1 MEAVDRERQGGVGP
15 SGGSPGERR
24 RIVVVPH
31 THWDREWYEPFQT
44 FRMRLV
50 SMVDGLLDLLER
62 DPSYR
67 SFLLDG
73 QLAVV
78 DDYLEIRPHNEQR
91 LRDLATAGRLTVGP
105 WFILMDEFLVSG
117 ETIVR
122 DLQAGL
128 RKGAAFGGAMEV
140 GYLPDMFGHIAQMPQ
155 ILAQAGFAHAVVWR
169 GVPSAVTSS
178 AFTWEAPDGSRVRA
192 EYLLGGYGNGEGI
205 ADDARALLG
214 RLQTHLDR
222 YDGFLD
228 PDAPVLFMNGTD
240 HQAPQPWLGKV
251 VAEVNRMQD
260 GLEVVVSSL
269 PGYLAGAGD
278 AGSTVWTGELR
289 SGARANLL
297 MGVASN
303 RVDVKRATATAERTL
318 ERLAEPLSALFVP
331 PGQWP
336 GAFLDVAWERM
347 VHNAAHDSVC
357 ACSADEVVEVV
368 LSRYEEAREIGAGL
382 VGEALGA
389 LSRSL
394 AAPGPVAVNP
404 AARTRSGLVE
414 LEVPAGDDLG
424 PDVQLL
430 GPTAGDRA
438 GLAASTTLDPEALR
452 VMVEGLGSARVG
464 DHAFL
469 TDVTVTEDG
478 AGMSVHVALGAE
490 ERPGFPVEAIR
501 HDLLTRL
508 ATRPDDP
515 VTLTV
520 DGPPA
525 RRVLARTAP
534 VPGFGWAPAV
544 PAALANPARA
554 SVDAGGGASLANG
567 LVSVTVDATDGTFTV
582 DGRSGFGRLVDGGDH
597 GDTYNYSPPIADRI
611 VDSPESVTVAVTESG
626 PVRAEVT
633 VVARYEW
640 PACIDDQTGARV
652 GSVSVP
658 VTTRLELHADD
669 PVLRVTTTFD
679 NVARDHR
686 LRVHLPLPEPATCS
700 RAECAF
706 TVVTRGL
713 TAEGRPDERGIPTF
727 PARRFVTAGGLT
739 VVHDGLLEY
748 ELVDLAPV
756 APPDGGPSRPAAHAL
771 ALTVVRATG
780 MLSRT
785 GMATRPLP
793 AGPLLPLAGAQ
804 CLGPVRTRYALRL
817 GESDPYATADD
828 VLVPLSAVAAP
839 GGGHRALRGSELTVS
854 GAEVSA
860 VRRHDGGLEVRVF
873 NPTDTDSLVEL
884 EGRTGWT
891 VDLRGRPLAPF
902 EGRFELRAQGIAT
915 LRLD

>member
-1 MEAVDRERQGGVGP
+1 VEGMGRSGQG
-15 SGGSPGERR
+15 SGRAGDVRR
-24 RIVVVPH
+24 RVVIVPH

-50 SMVDGLLDLLER
+50 RMVDGLLDLLER

-128 RKGAAFGGAMEV
+128 RRGAAFGGAMEV

-155 ILAQAGFAHAVVWR
+155 ILTQAGLTHAVVWR
-169 GVPSAVTSS
+169 GVPSAIASS
-178 AFTWEAPDGSRVRA
+178 AFAWVAPDGSRVRA

-205 ADDARALLG
+205 ADDAGALLG
-214 RLQTHLDR
+214 RLRAHLDR
-222 YDGFLD
+222 YDGFLS

-240 HQAPQPWLGKV
+240 HQSPQPWLGEV
-251 VAEVNRMQD
+251 VAEANQMQD
-260 GLEVVVSSL
+260 ELELEVSSL
-269 PGYLAGAGD
+269 PDYLAGAPSDGLVPW
-278 AGSTVWTGELR
+278 AGELR

-303 RVDVKRATATAERTL
+303 RVDVKRATAAAERVL
-318 ERLAEPLSALFVP
+318 ERQAEPLSALFVAP
-331 PGQWP
+331 DQWP
-336 GAFLDVAWERM
+336 AAFLDVAWAR
-347 VHNAAHDSVC
+347 VIHNAAHDSVC
-357 ACSADEVVEVV
+357 ACSADEVVDVV
-368 LSRYEEAREIGAGL
+368 LSRYDEAREIGEGL

-389 LSRSL
+389 LSRSM
-394 AAPGPVAVNP
+394 ADPGPVAVNP
-404 AARTRSGLVE
+404 VARTRSGLVE
-414 LEVPAGDDLG
+414 VVVPATDDLG

-430 GPTAGDRA
+430 GPTSGDRA
-438 GLAASTTLDPEALR
+438 GLAASMTLDPEAVR
-452 VMVEGLGSARVG
+452 VMVEGLESARVG
-464 DHAFL
+464 DHAYL
-469 TDVTVTEDG
+469 SDVTVTEDG
-478 AGMSVHVALGAE
+478 AAMAIHIALAAE
-490 ERPGFPVEAIR
+490 ERPELPVEAIR
-501 HDLLTRL
+501 RDLLARL
-508 ATRPDDP
+508 AARPRDQ
-515 VTLTV
+515 VTITV
-520 DGPPA
+520 DQLPA
-525 RRVLARTAP
+525 RRVLARTGP
-534 VPGFGWAPAV
+534 VPGFGWTSAV
-544 PAALANPARA
+544 PSALVHPVGT
-554 SVDAGGGASLANG
+554 SVDVAGGAAMTNG
-567 LVSVTVDATDGTFTV
+567 LVTVSVDATDGTFAL
-582 DGRSGFGRLVDGGDH
+582 DGQAGFGRLVDGGDH
-597 GDTYNYSPPIADRI
+597 GDTYNYSPPIADRT
-611 VDSPESVTVAVTESG
+611 VDRPDSVTVAVVESG
-626 PVRAEVT
+626 PVRA
-633 VVARYEW
+633 VVVVQSLYEW
-640 PACIDDQTGARV
+640 PERIDDRTGARV
-652 GSVSVP
+652 GSAAVR

-679 NVARDHR
+679 NAVRDHR

-713 TAEGRPDERGIPTF
+713 IAEGRPDEQGIPTF
-727 PARRFVTAGGLT
+727 PARRFVSAGGLT

-748 ELVDLAPV
+748 ELVDVAPV
-756 APPDGGPSRPAAHAL
+756 SPSGGGPPRPAAYAL

-793 AGPLLPLAGAQ
+793 AGPLLPLDGAQ
-804 CLGPVRTRYALRL
+804 CIGPVRTRYALRM
-817 GESDPYATADD
+817 GEVDPYAMADD
-828 VLVPLSAVAAP
+828 VLVALRTVDAP
-839 GGGHRALRGSELTVS
+839 GGGRRPGAGSELTVR

-860 VRRHDGGLEVRVF
+860 LRRYEGGLEVRVF
-873 NPTDTDSLVEL
+873 NPTDAATQVDI
-884 EGRTGWT
+884 EGRTGWL
-891 VDLRGRPLAPF
+891 VDLRGRPVVPF

-915 LRLD
+915 LRLA